1 MKRDGNLMWR
11 IADLNN
17 LYLAFWKAQ
26 KGKVR
31 SREVVEFKAMLTE
44 NLRELQWELLNECV
58 QIGHYRFFTIYDP
71 KERYIC
77 APTFKERVLQ
87 HAVMNVCDE
96 NFERYQLS
104 CSYASRKGKGVYAA
118 IEKAQEN
125 QRKFNWYLKMDVRK
139 YFDSI
144 DHRILMNL
152 LARRFKDAMLLRLF
166 SKLIDSYSVTT
177 GKGLPMGN
185 LSSQYFA
192 NHYLAVADHYLKEK
206 LKVKAVIRYMDDIVI
221 WDNNK
226 IFLKETYEKIQNF
239 LVMELDLNLKPICL
253 NHTKSGL
260 PFCGYRIFP
269 QVIKLGV
276 RAKKRFKKK
285 YKEYEHNLRTFIWN
299 ESQYQ
304 KHMSSLLAYMNH
316 ADTWNYRNQVIN
328 RQ

>member
-77 APTFKERVLQ
+77 APPFKERVLQ

-118 IEKAQEN
+118 IEKAQEY
-125 QRKFNWYLKMDVRK
+125 QCRFNWYLKMDVRK

-226 IFLKETYEKIQNF
+226 IF
-239 LVMELDLNLKPICL
+239 
-253 NHTKSGL
+253 
-260 PFCGYRIFP
+260 
-269 QVIKLGV
+269 
-276 RAKKRFKKK
+276 
-285 YKEYEHNLRTFIWN
+285 
-299 ESQYQ
+299 
-304 KHMSSLLAYMNH
+304 
-316 ADTWNYRNQVIN
+316 
-328 RQ
+328 